1 MYFCKKIHIYNLK
14 TTNNMEQDNN
24 INLNEQESNNLNEQE
39 IEGLEP
45 VNEGN
50 SSYKYVLYATTA
62 LVAAAALYVG
72 WLYVSSDKDWGF
84 QIEWAFWKSTTLWPI
99 LSVIGFFLQFF
110 NWQHMSFDEGFLVKK
125 PTGEKEFYRN
135 DDILSFLMGHV
146 LWPLIS
152 HFFLIPC
159 AYGAVLYYLVMV
171 PVALLNA
178 VLPYLAAGL
187 CILLIIYYFVIGKS
201 FESKTTG
208 KAYTFLSIATLLSLG
223 LIWLLSLPTR
233 PDFNFGDDNTASTQS
248 YNSDSSAYNEE
259 EPDCDTDDMY
269 ATEESNEEAI
279 NEVDTVDV
287 SENISDEEPDENAT
301 EPSTAE
307 ETPAPAAEQPSAV
320 QQAPSRPSRSVR
332 QSSLLRANVASVSHN
347 GRDLELNLTL
357 RTPMVRRQLTL
368 TGTSAID
375 EDNLPV
381 SISKVELSGIDKERG
396 RDYYI
401 FTDQDTAYLTI
412 TFPDMPSSGFIKQV
426 RVNMSLSGAREWVLI
441 ENLSW

>member
-1 MYFCKKIHIYNLK
+1 
-14 TTNNMEQDNN
+14 MEQDNN
-24 INLNEQESNNLNEQE
+24 INLNEQENKNLNEQE
-39 IEGLEP
+39 IEGQEP

-178 VLPYLAAGL
+178 VLPYLATGL

-279 NEVDTVDV
+279 NEVDTVYV
-287 SENISDEEPDENAT
+287 SENIFDVEPDENAT

-307 ETPAPAAEQPSAV
+307 ETPAPAAEQPSTV

-381 SISKVELSGIDKERG
+381 SISNMV
-396 RDYYI
+396 
-401 FTDQDTAYLTI
+401 
-412 TFPDMPSSGFIKQV
+412 MP
-426 RVNMSLSGAREWVLI
+426 RE
-441 ENLSW
+441 

>member
-1 MYFCKKIHIYNLK
+1 
-14 TTNNMEQDNN
+14 
-24 INLNEQESNNLNEQE
+24 
-39 IEGLEP
+39 
-45 VNEGN
+45 
-50 SSYKYVLYATTA
+50 
-62 LVAAAALYVG
+62 
-72 WLYVSSDKDWGF
+72 
-84 QIEWAFWKSTTLWPI
+84 
-99 LSVIGFFLQFF
+99 
-110 NWQHMSFDEGFLVKK
+110 
-125 PTGEKEFYRN
+125 
-135 DDILSFLMGHV
+135 
-146 LWPLIS
+146 
-152 HFFLIPC
+152 
-159 AYGAVLYYLVMV
+159 
-171 PVALLNA
+171 
-178 VLPYLAAGL
+178 
-187 CILLIIYYFVIGKS
+187 
-201 FESKTTG
+201 
-208 KAYTFLSIATLLSLG
+208 
-223 LIWLLSLPTR
+223 
-233 PDFNFGDDNTASTQS
+233 
-248 YNSDSSAYNEE
+248 
-259 EPDCDTDDMY
+259 MY

-279 NEVDTVDV
+279 NEVDTVDDG
-287 SENISDEEPDENAT
+287 ENISDVEPDENAT

-307 ETPAPAAEQPSAV
+307 ETPAPAAEQPSTV